1 MNSTTIELLKSVT
14 LETLILSFIIFSLTM
29 ILKLPIKN
37 LTSKFN
43 EEKRKSINSLIILL
57 PIILCILI
65 TTIYC
70 KLFNINLHNNFITIS
85 FNSLILT
92 YSLYTI
98 YERSKYILKSLFS
111 SNLTKKEIIL
121 VNKEIK
127 KCKDD
132 ISLIIAKIKKNENIK
147 NQLNDLSKIYDQ
159 NITLK
164 NLFEE
169 KENIENY
176 IKEKERE
183 LKILKERNR
192 KE

>member
-1 MNSTTIELLKSVT
+1 MDSTTIELLKSVT

-70 KLFNINLHNNFITIS
+70 KSFNINLHNNFITIS

-132 ISLIIAKIKKNENIK
+132 ISLIIAKIKKNKNIK
-147 NQLNDLSKIYDQ
+147 NQLNDLSKIYNQ

-176 IKEKERE
+176 IKEKESE